1 MQIGLPSG
9 RYNVTAVK
17 DNLKQMQT
25 ANISQGMPV
34 ELSFQLSPTSGL
46 TPEQAKAQAETQAMA
61 QQAIEAM
68 RAGRDDEAIT
78 KFNEIVAKI
87 PTCSDCYYNLGVA
100 YSKKQQFTEAEAA
113 FTKATELAPNNADA
127 YTGLANVY
135 NAQKKFDQAQ
145 QASAKA
151 AQLAGAGGG
160 GGSAE
165 AVYNQGVILW
175 NAGKYA
181 EAKEQF
187 EAAVKADP
195 NMAMAHYQLG
205 MANLNLGQIPAARQ
219 AFEGYLKVDPN
230 GPKAGEV
237 QTFLKQLPQYRPTGR
252 RLEPAPRTVL
262 SILCVRSRY
271 LRRGALA
278 RAIHVFNRRPADRR
292 SLAHYCSGPVGRA
305 RSRLGSSHRRFQNVS
320 ARSRARR
327 VCCRATRFRREPR
340 PGGARQD
347 SGRARPRHPMA
358 SARSPADEQSQTRCV
373 SLRHH
378 SLSRWS
384 RTAPEARRCGCE

>member
-1 MQIGLPSG
+1 MRPYLFRGLLALLVALAFSAPAAAQSVIRGKVVDAQGKPVEGASVTIEATESNRRAQVKTNRNGEFMQIGLPSG

-17 DNLKQMQT
+17 DNLKQVQPAT
-25 ANISQGMPV
+25 VSQGMPV
-34 ELSFQLSPTSGL
+34 ELSFQLTPTSGM
-46 TPEQAKAQAETQAMA
+46 TAEQAKAQAETQAMA

-68 RAGRDDEAIT
+68 RAGRDDEAIA

-100 YSKKQQFTEAEAA
+100 YSKKQQFSEAEAA
-113 FTKATELAPNNADA
+113 FTKATELAPNSADA

-151 AQLAGAGGG
+151 AQLAGAAGGG
-160 GGSAE
+160 GGNAE

-187 EAAVKADP
+187 ESAIKADP

-230 GPKAGEV
+230 GPKAAEV
-237 QTFLKQLPQYRPTGR
+237 QTFLKQLPQ
-252 RLEPAPRTVL
+252 
-262 SILCVRSRY
+262 
-271 LRRGALA
+271 
-278 RAIHVFNRRPADRR
+278 
-292 SLAHYCSGPVGRA
+292 
-305 RSRLGSSHRRFQNVS
+305 
-320 ARSRARR
+320 
-327 VCCRATRFRREPR
+327 
-340 PGGARQD
+340 
-347 SGRARPRHPMA
+347 
-358 SARSPADEQSQTRCV
+358 
-373 SLRHH
+373 
-378 SLSRWS
+378 
-384 RTAPEARRCGCE
+384 